1 MNNSERYNFVRIK
14 IVKLTNPT
22 INLISKIHFSQKKKK
37 IKRKDKIKKTK
48 FKIIK

>member
-37 IKRKDKIKKTK
+37 KSKEKIK
-48 FKIIK
+48 